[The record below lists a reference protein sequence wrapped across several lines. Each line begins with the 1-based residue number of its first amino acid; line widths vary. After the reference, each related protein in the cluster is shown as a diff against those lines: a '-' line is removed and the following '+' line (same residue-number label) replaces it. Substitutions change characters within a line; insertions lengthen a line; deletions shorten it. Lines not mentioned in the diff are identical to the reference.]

1 MSLKTSFASVLKA
14 LRQKRNVTQNDFADT
29 ASRTYLSKLELGKS
43 SITLDKLD
51 QLSRRL
57 DLSALTILT
66 LTLSEDAKEPVNALL
81 SRVQAELADLQKDG
95 GMHGLNDHVGQ
106 ARALGDSLRT
116 RNHRASRL
124 RAMPSPMQTEMA
136 FAD

>member
-14 LRQKRNVTQNDFADT
+14 VRQKRNVTQNDFADT

-43 SITLDKLD
+43 SITLDKLE

-57 DLSALTILT
+57 DLNPLTILA
-66 LTLSEDAKEPVNALL
+66 LTLSEDSGEPAHALL
-81 SRVQAELADLQKDG
+81 LRVQAELAALQIDG
-95 GMHGLNDHVGQ
+95 ITHGINEHTAQ
-106 ARALGDSLRT
+106 AKELGVLLR
-116 RNHRASRL
+116 RKSHRASRL
-124 RAMPSPMQTEMA
+124 GAMPSPLQTEMS

>member
-14 LRQKRNVTQNDFADT
+14 VRLKRNVTQNDFADT

-57 DLSALTILT
+57 DLSPLTILT
-66 LTLSEDAKEPVNALL
+66 LTLSEDAKVPAHTLL
-81 SRVQAELADLQKDG
+81 SGVQAELAALQKDG
-95 GMHGLNDHVGQ
+95 GMLGLTDHTVLPREPDAAVQ
-106 ARALGDSLRT
+106 R
-116 RNHRASRL
+116 RNRRASKVGN
-124 RAMPSPMQTEMA
+124 MPSPMQTEMA

>member
-14 LRQKRNVTQNDFADT
+14 VRQKRNVTQNDFADT

-51 QLSRRL
+51 QISRRL
-57 DLSALTILT
+57 DLSPLTILA

-81 SRVQAELADLQKDG
+81 SRVQAELAALQKDG

-106 ARALGDSLRT
+106 ARELGDYLLRK
-116 RNHRASRL
+116 NHRASRL
-124 RAMPSPMQTEMA
+124 GAMPSPMQTEMA